1 MPCKPIALLHVLS
14 LLMASAATRFSQT
27 TRPQSPCG
35 CIFLLLKSII
45 LNLPSNPDGFFFL
58 KCGPSSQSSG
68 SGHMLTIMPLGHYS
82 SILNVLPSTPH
93 CDSKNTDVIISL
105 PWAKHL
111 LPLDSPLHRTVV
123 YKLQV
128 AGF

>member
-1 MPCKPIALLHVLS
+1 MPCKPIALRHVLS

-27 TRPQSPCG
+27 TRPQSG
-35 CIFLLLKSII
+35 CLSPSKKALYY
-45 LNLPSNPDGFFFL
+45 NLPSNPDGFFFL
-58 KCGPSSQSSG
+58 KCGPSSRSSG
-68 SGHMLTIMPLGHYS
+68 SGHVLTIMPLGHYS

-93 CDSKNTDVIISL
+93 CDSKNTDRIMSL
-105 PWAKHL
+105 PWEKHL
-111 LPLDSPLHRTVV
+111 LPLDSPLHRTVI